1 MFISTR
7 HKWGFI
13 DIPKTA
19 GTSIKKAL
27 LPWADDQVRFDGE
40 KVTDVNGFKP
50 HKPLEKLGE
59 FDPLVAINRTMFIFT
74 VVRDP
79 WDWHAS
85 IYRFFHQPGRSAAH
99 ITGRSFSHYIEALDG
114 NYGAPARYR
123 KEFREW
129 CWDVNGVKIPDYII
143 RFENLEQGF
152 KEVCKQIGATP
163 TPELPHYKNSGSFRS
178 RGRSLYMDNPGTKEI
193 VERLHRNDIEIFGY
207 EF

>member
-27 LPWADDQVRFDGE
+27 LPWADEQVRFDGE
-40 KVTDVNGFKP
+40 KVTDVNGWRP
-50 HKPLEKLGE
+50 HQS
-59 FDPLVAINRTMFIFT
+59 VTCRTLYPRLDFIFT

-85 IYRFFHQPGRSAAH
+85 IWRFFQNEGRH
-99 ITGRSFSHYIEALDG
+99 CDGITGVSFGGYLG
-114 NYGAPARYR
+114 NVNNENTAARRYK
-123 KEFREW
+123 KEFRQW
-129 CWDVNGVKIPDYII
+129 CWDEKGVKVPDYII

-163 TPELPHYKNSGSFRS
+163 IP
-178 RGRSLYMDNPGTKEI
+178 
-193 VERLHRNDIEIFGY
+193 
-207 EF
+207 